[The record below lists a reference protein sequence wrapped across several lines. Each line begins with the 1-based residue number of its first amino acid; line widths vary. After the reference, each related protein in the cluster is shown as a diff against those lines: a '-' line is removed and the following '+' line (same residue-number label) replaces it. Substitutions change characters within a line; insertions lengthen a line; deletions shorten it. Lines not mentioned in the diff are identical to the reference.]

1 MNKKFILFIF
11 QFLFCISA
19 VNLSNVN
26 LAKLKNNGKI
36 EACFFSPDDKITD
49 ILLKLISEEK
59 ECIQIAMY
67 YLSDARIINE
77 LITAHKRRVKIYIII
92 DTICVT
98 KHNMHNL
105 HKLAQEG
112 IIPMVYKTKD
122 ATKGGGALMHNKY
135 MILYRNFEN
144 RRILATG
151 SFNYTYTANKRN
163 KENIIFTETGSFIS
177 KFIENF
183 AKLREQALELT
194 NTRQYLRW
202 IARLPK

>member
-1 MNKKFILFIF
+1 MNKRFIFFIF
-11 QFLFCISA
+11 QFLFCTAA
-19 VNLSNVN
+19 VNLSNIN
-26 LAKLKNNGKI
+26 LANLKNNDKI
-36 EACFFSPDDKITD
+36 KACFFSPDDRITD

-77 LITAHKRRVKIYIII
+77 LIAAHKRHVKIYIII
-92 DTICVT
+92 DTICVS

-105 HKLAQEG
+105 HNLAEAS
-112 IIPMVYKTKD
+112 IIPMVYAAKN
-122 ATKGGGALMHNKY
+122 GSSLMHNKY

-151 SFNYTYTANKRN
+151 SFNYTYTANKIN
-163 KENIIFTETGSFIS
+163 KENIIITESGSFIS

-183 AKLREQALELT
+183 AKLKEQAVDLT
-194 NTRQYLRW
+194 NIRHYIKW
-202 IARLPK
+202 ITRLPK